1 MPKAHK
7 SRKKIHIK
15 KSQEIVSKQP
25 SLFRKIVSFIT
36 AYSMIFLNIT
46 PVLAQT
52 NITGVQGNN
61 GVYNIDAAKVSG
73 STGFRQYTDFTL
85 DNGDVANLKFD
96 QGYNKFVNLV
106 DNQVNINGI
115 VNTVKNNGFYNGHAI
130 FVSPNGIAVGA
141 SGVLNVGSLTM
152 ATPTQGKYN
161 DLKHAYDG
169 ELTYHLS
176 DYEHGADKYNDL
188 LKNSEGMVT
197 INGKI
202 MAKENVELYGKD
214 VKVFGDNSVNRG
226 IVAGVKNQSKIT
238 TQEQAK
244 QVFDSLVQNN
254 INDAENFSL
263 EGGKIKIVANKRDGF
278 DSDNDK
284 KLEVRV
290 DISQAKIGANE
301 IDISATA
308 DVDRQQRVDLAK
320 ASVNVDNSNI
330 TGDTVSLVATA
341 SQKKDFDAANP
352 VDDVEFIINTL
363 EDIVLTPDSDI
374 PPVTSLWGVAG
385 KAEAEVN
392 VRYSTINALKATSP
406 TAENPDLSVLIH
418 AEASSETSENA
429 NFLTPT
435 LLDYMFSGDSYFG
448 EYFSSDIY
456 NHFEGAKSSA
466 IVNVEN
472 SIINA
477 VGDAAKNIEISTEAS
492 SSLDANNRLLAFILP
507 IGIYGVGTETISKAS
522 VKESILN
529 ATNGDIDV
537 TAVSTNE
544 NSTVITSDSLFSV
557 KLEEGFFLM
566 FLNNTVKTDTEAS
579 IIKST
584 IDTDNL
590 SVFATNLSD
599 SYAEIS
605 MEAVAGT
612 KNKND
617 PDDRGNSASSAG
629 VILNRSNNNVTALI
643 KDSEIATAEDTT
655 VLAQSLHKTENAPDG
670 SVLDVMVQKP
680 KTFDSEMNK
689 KLKELQGKFFK
700 LNIFNKVKG
709 VTTVP
714 GKDGENA
721 MIELGG
727 AVVHNNT
734 NNFTNAKIENSKVKA
749 DGDVTVRANTVDLLT
764 NTATSDTQG
773 EAKFGVSVALVLSEQ
788 NNTTNAVIDKSE
800 IEAENVMVD
809 ATTELPMNVGS
820 LTFGM
825 RFPFKIMGMD
835 SFFVG
840 GRFASEA
847 NGKWSVSPATPKADD
862 KAPVFELSGLA
873 EQNIMASYSGLK
885 PKFKMAGF
893 FNNLVQTNSVGGT
906 ASASAAVVYN
916 EVNTNT
922 TAAIQNN
929 SDVTANDGDVV
940 VNAVNSVIGY
950 NGAGLVDI
958 IIKKLNYKLPG
969 QQDWEYE
976 PTVEGGKA
984 GIGANFVFDN
994 YTNHATAV
1002 IDNSTVKA
1010 EDGNIN
1016 VDSATEQS
1024 YMNIIITGGK
1034 SEKIG
1039 VDGSIHVQEISGDTI
1054 AKISN
1059 IKDNHTIIAN
1069 NIEVN
1074 AGKATIRTTGGNIKR
1089 DDKTDEIKWKQQRE
1103 LTPEEKEQQVDP
1115 AITYPR
1121 EAKDEITNIIVQGS
1135 LAQQKEEVD
1144 AGEQSSSGIAV
1155 GASVNTT
1162 SIDRNVKA
1170 TIENSDIEATN
1181 LALNASTYNQKVD
1194 IEGAAAF
1201 SGGVK
1206 QKQQNA
1212 GNVPQNIDNAQDKE
1226 DNKSVD
1232 NSISEAPKDD
1242 DVDENVDDE
1251 TYFKELL
1258 KKKKNN
1264 DNNNNNNNDDDSIVD
1279 KILEQFSLSVAG
1291 AVDVTQDDTK
1301 VEASVN
1307 NSELHIGKDLEINA
1321 IREAKNILLGGA
1333 VAKSN
1338 KNGAGAAVAYNNQS
1352 GFVKAL
1358 INNSDIEFADN
1369 NSKLT
1374 VNADNKNWILNISI
1388 GAGASVNSDEENE
1401 GFQSA
1406 VGGSLNINT
1415 LEPEIVAAIENS
1427 TIGADDYVQN
1437 IDVDVQAKNEVDIYN
1452 IAGGGAYL
1460 SGNDANGVGAGA
1472 AVNYNNVKNSISAY
1486 IANSTLENINNLK
1499 VLADAD
1505 NNINDF
1511 AVAGSLVTGSDTGW
1525 AFDGS
1530 ADINYIH
1537 DTIKAKIMG
1546 STITAKKDIEV
1557 KANSNSDNLDAAGT
1571 IDILMTD
1578 SGAGVNGDV
1587 VINVFKNDVTA
1598 EIGDSYRVGTN
1609 LVPTTDQRTEILQ
1622 ANDIKVAATSTEKVN
1637 NILAGLAVSTGGSY
1651 LMAAANV
1658 NINLIDNAVRSH
1670 VSGDLGIGRSTNFI
1684 NGLNVAAYD
1693 ETTIYTRGAT
1703 VSAST
1708 SEEAATVI
1716 AGSVN
1721 VDKLTKTVEAKII
1734 DSTIKAKGDVS
1745 ATAASVN
1752 SLGGTKN
1759 DNNKYSRDDVT
1770 SEEYREKLLHKDAEG
1785 LYDGLQMKDDVALDQ
1800 DSDFVNWNM
1809 LFDVA
1814 GGSNIAVAGAGIG
1827 KVIENIVTAEISN
1840 SAIKA
1845 DNLYVLA
1852 DDYSI
1857 KNIIAG
1863 TISGSFKGAAGLSVL
1878 YTKDKSTTSAL
1889 IGNGSDIDVLYSL
1902 TVDAANKKDNHQILI
1917 AGSGAIKGSINANIA
1932 INNVE
1937 DKVYA
1942 KIDNTTTDKE
1952 IYAENININA
1962 NEDIKAAHIVVS
1974 GGGASNMVLDVN
1986 PIVNT
1991 YDATVEATVK
2001 NAKIREAAVAMNAQ
2015 STIDSLD
2022 VSAGVAGVA
2031 KGFAGVGVAIKN
2043 NYIGSVKSYIE
2054 NAVIDTQ
2061 RDITIDANS
2070 VINANNWVVGGS
2082 AAAQGA
2088 SVTVNV
2094 LLNEVNSTLEA
2105 GIKNSAIENA
2115 DAITINTNKDKADNF
2130 DNTAIAAALAGQGA
2144 SAIVNV
2150 IKNDFTNTVTSYVDN
2165 TESTEIGSLEVK
2177 SNSDRK
2183 TNNINFGLIITGE
2196 GAGLAANALSNDIN
2210 STTRSYVDSKSKTL
2224 NIERNLDVKSNDT
2237 AAARNSVV
2245 MGSVVGLGG
2254 TVGLNINLYNANNL
2268 VKSEILSATA
2278 GQINAGSVNMDS
2290 ELTNALDNTQVDLS
2304 LGLAAVPIDVQVIK
2318 IGQKTNTYSKAEQT
2332 SDVQKYLNTAS
2343 SMIPQGLST
2352 PITQSNNLQTGAIS
2366 SARGNIKTVLDT
2378 NINAKSRIRGLAK
2391 QEGNDVLTNELN
2403 LNSFTLVGTLGSASV
2418 GVRDVQIANNTVA
2431 EIKNG
2436 KVESTD
2442 GDVSLRAESDS
2453 NVKMTNMRA
2462 EVSGLQVSGGSD
2474 IYENSSET
2482 LAQIKDATVDAYS
2495 IGVDSKSKSHATIDT
2510 THVAGSIGSIVNVDL
2525 VEANDTNKTVSLIT
2539 GNTNINAKD
2548 KLTIHSTVDT
2558 DLQSLKLSVPIAGAS
2573 LVSVMKNDATANT
2586 ISKAIIEN
2594 VNGTIKT
2601 NNLDIITDY
2610 DNMSV
2615 TARSNIVSVKAINV
2629 AEYNDSGA
2637 FINAY
2642 FKSGIDSLDGLTLKN
2657 AGTTNIITA
2666 RGNNQKD
2673 VLAYGRTHDVSV
2685 QLVGIYTGTFAN
2697 AKTEATSATVLKVKD
2712 HTSNKL
2718 NIDQYL
2724 NTKAKADA
2732 NGTKVTVAGVYAVAA
2747 EATDKSKMTIDVAGN
2762 NTIVTPSHINATHN
2776 ATTEADLKAFNLG
2789 LLVAG
2794 SRIRVDSDMEADTIA
2809 NIGGNFNV
2817 KDNHININIDT
2828 IRNAKL
2834 DKTSG
2839 TGGLINIAD
2848 TGMSNTLKGKS
2859 ILNLINLRTDDKQGR
2874 NRFFITNS
2882 SSNTYQVKTTD
2893 GSGGFIN
2900 VSDTSATSTFNTS
2913 TETNIENADINSQSD
2928 FSLVTQDET
2937 AVEDNA
2943 SNAGGG
2949 LFISYVG
2956 DKANNSYSSSAKIN
2970 IKNSNI
2976 KAKDLKLQADS
2987 SVTTKD
2993 LKDISYTG
3001 DTGGFV
3007 AVGSISVTNN
3017 ITNTS
3022 EINLQN
3028 STLEA
3033 AHNAVLKAVTGSY
3046 FKQKIESEADGFV
3059 SIAKGTSNLN
3069 VTNNNKI
3076 TIDDKSIILANNEL
3090 EIDFESPN
3098 TLVSRVVSDVV
3109 NIGGDPVA
3117 KSYLDLT
3124 INNTLENSGTLSAGN
3139 MLDIN
3144 FMNGSSNILT
3154 QFAQSVSK
3162 AAIATTTE
3170 DGKLTKTVNNKIDNK
3185 TNARIISGKDI
3196 DINYSSGTGETNS
3209 VIYWVTKSGWGIIT
3223 DSGQS
3228 SNAVLSNN
3236 YSLNNNSTIT
3246 AGADNSKYMKIN
3258 RDGTID
3264 KATLR
3269 GFYDGDYVLNN
3280 GEIVDG
3286 AKLKEQKLADID
3298 IDLENINADIDEYT
3312 DTIENYT
3319 DIMTDLMQQKADAEA
3334 AINELNSLI
3343 EDGAV
3348 LLESK
3353 AGGSGIYAEISAFDL
3368 KMQQDM
3374 GCVRQNDTDP
3384 GYASKITQAQYNTLM
3399 QDYVVALQ
3407 ANEELSMAEF
3417 LAAKQDDYGFNAT
3430 QIKKIIDGYSD
3441 VKGRLSVTT
3450 HGFAKYIGKNGKT
3463 YIAALNPTGEGASQS
3478 CKNITDLNR
3487 KIAEI
3492 TDRIKSVQ
3500 NIKDNGAAILAE
3512 LNRERKELLSEY
3524 NEIWDTPADEY
3535 GYANGDYS
3543 IVFNDIRGAQDARI
3557 TINGLANANITGM
3570 GVFNITKTGLQV
3582 DNYSTRSLVFNGMNT
3597 DVASATSSF
3606 VINGKSQAEFANKRQ
3621 AISGQKAYEYFY
3633 GVIGR
3638 PSFDSLPTTGVHYT
3652 TESGEISGVSITNY
3666 YDNNHPSVD
3675 TFNIPNPTIAP
3686 DITLNGDIK
3695 TNSLNISNESGN
3707 IVINSEDMVTD
3718 GMYLFAMNGQIDI
3731 NVHNDDGNA
3740 NFTVRPN
3747 DRIFAANGLNINA
3760 DEVHITSFPGEPNIK
3775 TGYSARGITITNNML
3790 KEDNLVVDP
3799 TTGEK
3804 NLIKLKDNPKTSAL
3818 NDDYIQGNIKAIYKD
3833 GKIYL
3838 YNLPELKKDNGINIV
3853 ASKGI
3858 VAQDVAVSTGNQSIS
3873 INNATN
3879 KEIVV
3884 GDINNTTFNGKVS
3897 VSGGTTDRLN
3907 IEKHEVAFA
3916 QTDITSNGKVTVNG
3930 KVVNGLNQDGEI
3942 VDNSRLTIRS
3952 KNNLDVAKHQT
3963 YDSITAGGLI
3973 DISNTDNGILN
3984 IYGNITNKEGNT
3996 NLYGSNGI
4004 SVYGR
4009 VHSID
4014 GDVTV
4019 TTPKGDLILAKGSQI
4034 HVDKGNLILHQ
4045 QGVSGNLNMIGQ
4057 IILRDGDLMADSFGN
4072 ATNNGLIFGK
4082 EFMAENDLNDLTAVN
4097 FNEPKIDYAL
4107 NNNMGYGYDVTD
4119 DKDLKS
4125 SVKILRLHKD
4135 GATIVNENNWKVGD
4149 KMEVSIAFEGVDVT
4163 AKCKVIKTE
4172 DGVAQVMFLNLP
4184 RSVATKITERYMNK
4198 GLFHQWASN

>member
-1 MPKAHK
+1 MSKATK
-7 SRKKIHIK
+7 RLKKIHIK
-15 KSQEIVSKQP
+15 KSQEIVFKQP

-36 AYSMIFLNIT
+36 AYSMMFLNVT
-46 PVLAQT
+46 PVFAT
-52 NITGVQGNN
+52 NITGVSGNN

-73 STGFRQYTDFTL
+73 NTGFRQYTDFTL

-96 QGYNKFVNLV
+96 QGYNKFVNMV

-115 VNTVKNNGFYNGHAI
+115 VNTVKSDAFYNGHAI
-130 FVSPNGIAVGA
+130 FVSPNGIVVGA

-152 ATPTQGKYN
+152 ATPTLGKYN

-169 ELTYHLS
+169 DLSYHLS
-176 DYEHGADKYNDL
+176 DYEHGAEKYNEL
-188 LKNSEGMVT
+188 LKNSEGVIT
-197 INGKI
+197 VKGKI
-202 MAKENVELYGKD
+202 MAKGDVELYGKD
-214 VKVFGDNSVNRG
+214 VAVAGEYGARAG
-226 IVAGVKNQSKIT
+226 IVAGVKNPKKVM
-238 TQEQAK
+238 TQQQAK

-254 INDAENFSL
+254 IKDAENFSL
-263 EGGKIKIVANKRDGF
+263 EGGKIKIVANKRYGF
-278 DSDNDK
+278 DSGNDK
-284 KLEVRV
+284 QLTTKV
-290 DISQAKIGANE
+290 DINQADIGANE
-301 IDISATA
+301 IDISANSE
-308 DVDRQQRVDLAK
+308 VDRQQKVDLTK
-320 ASVNVDNSNI
+320 ASVNVVNSNI

-341 SQKKDFDAANP
+341 TQKKNFDAANP

-363 EDIVLTPDSDI
+363 EDLVLSPDSDV

-392 VRYSTINALKATSP
+392 VRYSIINALKATASD
-406 TAENPDLSVLIH
+406 AENPDLSVFIH

-435 LLDYMFSGDSYFG
+435 IIDYIFSGDSYFA
-448 EYFSSDIY
+448 EYFSSEIY
-456 NHFEGAKSSA
+456 KHFEGAKSSA
-466 IVNVEN
+466 IVNVEG
-472 SIINA
+472 STINA

-507 IGIYGVGTETISKAS
+507 VGIYAVGTETVSKAIVKDS
-522 VKESILN
+522 VLN
-529 ATNGDIDV
+529 AVNGDIDV

-544 NSTVITSDSLFSV
+544 NSTVITSDSLFSI

-584 IDTDNL
+584 VEADNL

-605 MEAVAGT
+605 MEAVAGE
-612 KNKND
+612 KDPNK
-617 PDDRGNSASSAG
+617 PDDGANSASSAG
-629 VILNRSNNNVTALI
+629 VVLNRSNNNVTARI
-643 KDSEIATAEDTT
+643 KDSEITTAEDTT

-670 SVLDVMVQKP
+670 SVLDMMVQKP
-680 KTFDSEMNK
+680 KTFDAAMNK

-700 LNIFNKVKG
+700 LNIFNKIKG
-709 VTTVP
+709 KTPVV
-714 GKDGENA
+714 GEEGDNA
-721 MIELGG
+721 MLELGG

-734 NNFTNAKIENSKVKA
+734 NNNTTATIENSDVKA

-788 NNTTNAVIDKSE
+788 NNTTNALIDESK
-800 IEAENVMVD
+800 IEAENVTVD

-862 KAPVFELSGLA
+862 TAPVFELSGLA

-893 FNNLVQTNSVGGT
+893 FNNLAQTNSVGGT

-922 TAAIQNN
+922 MAAIQNN
-929 SDVTANDGDVV
+929 SDITANGDVD

-958 IIKKLNYKLPG
+958 LIKKLNYKLPG

-994 YTNHATAV
+994 YTNHATAM

-1039 VDGSIHVQEISGDTI
+1039 VDGSIHIQKISGDTI

-1059 IKDNHTIIAN
+1059 IKDNHTVVAD

-1074 AGKATIRTTGGNIKR
+1074 AGKATIRTTGGNLKR

-1135 LAQQKEEVD
+1135 LAQQKEEVEN
-1144 AGEQSSSGIAV
+1144 GEQSSSGIAV

-1162 SIDRNVKA
+1162 SIDRNVRA

-1181 LALNASTYNQKVD
+1181 LAINATTYNQKVD

-1206 QKQQNA
+1206 QKQQDA
-1212 GNVPQNIDNAQDKE
+1212 GNVPQNIDNAQDKA

-1242 DVDENVDDE
+1242 DGDVSVDDE
-1251 TYFKELL
+1251 NYFKELL

-1264 DNNNNNNNDDDSIVD
+1264 NNEDDDDDSIID
-1279 KILEQFSLSVAG
+1279 KILDQFSLSVAG
-1291 AVDVTQDDTK
+1291 AVDITQDDTK

-1307 NSELHIGKDLEINA
+1307 DSELTIGKDLEINA
-1321 IREAKNILLGGA
+1321 VREAKNILLGGA

-1338 KNGAGAAVAYNNQS
+1338 KNGAGAAVSYNNQS
-1352 GFVKAL
+1352 GSVKSL
-1358 INNSDIEFADN
+1358 INDTDIEFADS
-1369 NSKLT
+1369 NSQLV
-1374 VNADNKNWILNISI
+1374 VNADNKNWLLNISI
-1388 GAGASVNSDEENE
+1388 GASASVNSDEENQ

-1427 TIGADDYVQN
+1427 SIGTDDYAKNV
-1437 IDVDVQAKNEVDIYN
+1437 DVDIKAKNKVDVYN

-1472 AVNYNNVKNSISAY
+1472 AVNYNNIKNNISAY
-1486 IANSTLENINNLK
+1486 IANSTLENINNLS

-1505 NNINDF
+1505 NNMNDF
-1511 AVAGSLVTGSDTGW
+1511 AIAGSLVTGAETGW

-1530 ADINYIH
+1530 ADINYVH
-1537 DTIKAKIMG
+1537 DTVKAKIMG
-1546 STITAKKDIEV
+1546 STITAKKDITV
-1557 KANSNSDNLDAAGT
+1557 KANSNSNNLDAAGT
-1571 IDILMTD
+1571 IDILTTG

-1587 VINVFKNDVTA
+1587 VINLFANDVTA
-1598 EIGDSYRVGTN
+1598 EIGDSYKVGVN
-1609 LVPTTDQRTEILQ
+1609 LVPVTDQQTDILR
-1622 ANDIKVAATSTEKVN
+1622 AKDINVAATSTEKVN
-1637 NILAGLAVSTGGSY
+1637 NILAGAAVSTGGSY

-1658 NINLIDNAVRSH
+1658 NVNLVDNAVKAY
-1670 VSGDLGIGRSTNFI
+1670 VSGNFGIGRSTNFI

-1703 VSAST
+1703 VSAAASQ
-1708 SEEAATVI
+1708 EAATVI

-1734 DSTIKAKGDVS
+1734 NANVNARGDVT

-1759 DNNKYSRDDVT
+1759 DNNQYSRDDVT
-1770 SEEYREKLLHKDAEG
+1770 SKEYREKLLHKDANG
-1785 LYDGLQMKDDVALDQ
+1785 LYDGLQMKNSVALDQ

-1809 LFDVA
+1809 FFDVA

-1827 KVIENIVTAEISN
+1827 KVIANFVTAEISN

-1863 TISGSFKGAAGLSVL
+1863 TISGSLKGAAGLSVL

-1889 IGNGSDIDVLYSL
+1889 IGNGSELDIINNL

-1917 AGSGAIKGSINANIA
+1917 TGSGAIKGSINANIA
-1932 INNVE
+1932 INDVE
-1937 DKVYA
+1937 DKVFA
-1942 KIDNTTTDKE
+1942 VIDNQTKNKE
-1952 IYAENININA
+1952 IYAGNINLNA
-1962 NEDIKAAHIVVS
+1962 NEDINAAHIVVS

-1991 YDATVEATVK
+1991 YDATVEAAVK
-2001 NAKIREAAVAMNAQ
+2001 KANLKDAAIALKAQ
-2015 STIDSLD
+2015 SKIDSLD

-2043 NYIGSVKSYIE
+2043 DYTGNIKSYID
-2054 NAVIDTQ
+2054 NAVIDTKQ
-2061 RDITIDANS
+2061 NLDIDANS

-2088 SVTVNV
+2088 SITVNA
-2094 LLNEVNSTLEA
+2094 LLNNVDTTLEA
-2105 GIKNSAIENA
+2105 GIKNSEIENA
-2115 DAITINTNKDKADNF
+2115 DVISINTNKDKTDSF
-2130 DNTAIAAALAGQGA
+2130 DNNAIAAALAGQGA

-2150 IKNDFTNTVTSYVDN
+2150 IKNDFTNSVTSYVGN
-2165 TESTEIGSLEVK
+2165 TKSAEIGSLEVIA
-2177 SNSDRK
+2177 NSDRR
-2183 TNNINFGLIITGE
+2183 TNNINFGLIVTGQ
-2196 GAGLAANALSNDIN
+2196 GAGLAANALVNDIN
-2210 STTRSYVDSKSKTL
+2210 STTRSYVDTKSKTL
-2224 NIERNLDVKSNDT
+2224 NVERNLDVKSNDT

-2245 MGSVVGLGG
+2245 MGSLAGLGG

-2278 GQINAGSVNMDS
+2278 GQVNAGSVNMNS

-2318 IGQKTNTYSKAEQT
+2318 IGQKTNTYSKAEQV
-2332 SDVQKYLNTAS
+2332 SDVKKYLNTAF
-2343 SMIPQGLST
+2343 SMIPQGLPT
-2352 PITQSNNLQTGAIS
+2352 PTTPSNNLQTGAIS
-2366 SARGNIKTVLDT
+2366 SVNGNIKTALDT

-2391 QEGNDVLTNELN
+2391 QNGKDVLTDELD
-2403 LNSFTLVGTLGSASV
+2403 LNSFTLVGALGSASV
-2418 GVRDVQIANNTVA
+2418 GVRDVQIANNTIA
-2431 EIKNG
+2431 EIKGG

-2442 GDVSLRAESDS
+2442 GDVALKAESAS
-2453 NVKMTNMRA
+2453 KVKMTNMRA

-2482 LAQIKDATVDAYS
+2482 LAQIRDATVNAHS
-2495 IGVDSKSKSHATIDT
+2495 IGVNSKSKSHATIDT
-2510 THVAGSIGSIVNVDL
+2510 THIAGAIGSVVNVDL

-2548 KLTIHSTVDT
+2548 KLILHSTVDT

-2594 VNGTIKT
+2594 VNGAIKT
-2601 NNLDIITDY
+2601 NGLDIITDY

-2615 TARSNIVSVKAINV
+2615 TARSNIVSVKAISV

-2637 FINAY
+2637 FMNAY

-2657 AGTTNIITA
+2657 TGTTNIITA

-2673 VLAYGRTHDVSV
+2673 VSAYGRTHDVSV
-2685 QLVGIYTGTFAN
+2685 QLAGIYTGTFAN
-2697 AKTEATSATVLKVKD
+2697 AKTNATSATVLKVKN

-2724 NTKAKADA
+2724 NSKAKADA

-2747 EATDKSKMTIDVAGN
+2747 AATDKSKMTLDVGGN
-2762 NTIVTPSHINATHN
+2762 NTIITPSHINLKHN

-2794 SRIRVDSDMEADTIA
+2794 SRIRVDSDMEADTFA

-2817 KDNHININIDT
+2817 KDNNININIDT

-2848 TGMSNTLKGKS
+2848 TGMSNNLKGKS
-2859 ILNLINLRTDDKQGR
+2859 TLNLINLTTDDKQGK
-2874 NRFFITNS
+2874 NRFFINNRS
-2882 SSNTYQVKTTD
+2882 INTYQVKTTD

-2913 TETNIENADINSQSD
+2913 TETNVENADINSQSD
-2928 FSLVTQDET
+2928 FNILTQDTT
-2937 AVEDNA
+2937 AIEDNA

-2987 SVTTKD
+2987 SVTAKD

-3007 AVGSISVTNN
+3007 AIGAINVTNN

-3022 EINLQN
+3022 EINIQN
-3028 STLEA
+3028 SALEA
-3033 AHNAVLKAVTGSY
+3033 THNAVLEAITGSY
-3046 FKQKIESEADGFV
+3046 FKQKIENEADGFV
-3059 SIAKGTSNLN
+3059 SVAKGTSNLN

-3076 TIDDKSIILANNEL
+3076 TIDNKSTILANNEL
-3090 EIDFESPN
+3090 EIDFNSSN

-3109 NIGGDPVA
+3109 NIGGEPVA

-3124 INNTLENSGTLSAGN
+3124 VNNTLENSGTLQAGN
-3139 MLDIN
+3139 LMDIN
-3144 FMNGSSNILT
+3144 FMNSSTNTLT
-3154 QFAQSVSK
+3154 QFAQAVSR
-3162 AAIATTTE
+3162 AAIATTAE
-3170 DGKLTKTVNNKIDNK
+3170 DGKLTRTINNKLDNK
-3185 TNARIISGKDI
+3185 ANADITSGKDI
-3196 DINYSSGTGETNS
+3196 DINYSNGTGETNS
-3209 VIYWVTKSGWGIIT
+3209 VIYWVTKSGWGVIT

-3228 SNAVLSNN
+3228 SKYDLQSN
-3236 YSLNNNSTIT
+3236 YSLNNDGNIT
-3246 AGADNSKYMKIN
+3246 AALSNTKYMKIN

-3264 KATLR
+3264 KTTLKS
-3269 GFYDGDYVLNN
+3269 FSDSDYVLND
-3280 GEIVDG
+3280 GKFVDG
-3286 AKLKEQKLADID
+3286 AKFKEQRLSEID
-3298 IDLENINADIDEYT
+3298 IELENVNGTINEYEN
-3312 DTIENYT
+3312 TIANYNT
-3319 DIMTDLMQQKADAEA
+3319 LVAKLNQQKADAEA
-3334 AINELNSLI
+3334 TLNELTAFI
-3343 EDGAV
+3343 ENGAV

-3353 AGGSGIYAEISAFDL
+3353 TGNSGIYAGISAFDL
-3368 KMQQDM
+3368 KMQKDM
-3374 GCVRQNDTDP
+3374 GCVRQTNTDP
-3384 GYASKITQAQYNTLM
+3384 GYASKITQAEYNTLM
-3399 QDYVVALQ
+3399 QDYTTAL
-3407 ANEELSMAEF
+3407 NNNPNLTMAEF
-3417 LAAKQDDYGFNAT
+3417 LNASDYGFSNA
-3430 QIKKIIDGYSD
+3430 QKNNIVKGYSD
-3441 VKGRLSVTT
+3441 VKNRLSITP
-3450 HGFAKYIGKNGKT
+3450 HGFAKYIGKDGIT
-3463 YIAALNPTGEGASQS
+3463 YLAALNPTGEGAAQS
-3478 CKNITDLNR
+3478 CKNMLDLNS
-3487 KIAEI
+3487 KIEDIANQ
-3492 TDRIKSVQ
+3492 IKSIQ
-3500 NIKDNGAAILAE
+3500 YIKANGTALLE
-3512 LNRERKELLSEY
+3512 DLRDERAKLTAEY
-3524 NEIWDTPADEY
+3524 NAIWETPADEY
-3535 GYANGDYS
+3535 SYSGEDYS
-3543 IVFNDIRGAQDARI
+3543 LVFNDIRINPNGAE
-3557 TINGLANANITGM
+3557 INVHGLTNANITGN
-3570 GVFNITKTGLQV
+3570 GVFDIAKSGLQI
-3582 DNYSTRSLVFNGMNT
+3582 DNYSTRSLVFNDININT
-3597 DVASATSSF
+3597 ETANSSLI
-3606 VINGKSQAEFANKRQ
+3606 INDKEQTEFANKPQ
-3621 AISGQKAYEYFY
+3621 AISGQKANEYFY
-3633 GVIGR
+3633 GSSSIWKQNNER
-3638 PSFDSLPTTGVHYT
+3638 PSFDSLPTTGVHFTVSNTKFVGT
-3652 TESGEISGVSITNY
+3652 TINNY
-3666 YDNNHPSVD
+3666 YDNNHPLAD
-3675 TFNIPNPTIAP
+3675 TLDIPNSTVAS
-3686 DITLNGDIK
+3686 DITINGDIN
-3695 TNSLNISNESGN
+3695 TGVLNILNESGN
-3707 IVINSEDMVTD
+3707 IAIQSSNIDT
-3718 GMYLFAMNGQIDI
+3718 GNLNLFATNGQIDI
-3731 NVHNDDGNA
+3731 ETHNDENNA
-3740 NFTVRPN
+3740 KFTLN
-3747 DRIFAANGLNINA
+3747 AGSKIFAADGLNITA
-3760 DEVHITSFPGEPNIK
+3760 DEVDIKSGSNIQ
-3775 TGYSARGITITNNML
+3775 TGYSLRGIKITDNML
-3790 KEDNLVVDP
+3790 KEENLIVDP

-3804 NLIKLKDNPKTSAL
+3804 NLLDLGGNRLSFNL
-3818 NDDYIQGNIKAIYKD
+3818 NDGVIKGNIKAIYKN
-3833 GKIYL
+3833 GQIYV
-3838 YNLPELKKDNGINIV
+3838 YNLPELKADNGIKIV
-3853 ASKGI
+3853 ANKGT
-3858 VAQDVAVSTGNQSIS
+3858 VKGVMTVSTGPQAIE
-3873 INNATN
+3873 INNKTD
-3879 KEIVV
+3879 KPLIV
-3884 GDINNTTFNGKVS
+3884 GDIVNTSIDGVYFVAGGATSEANLTTQKIIKAKTDIISEGKVALNGK
-3897 VSGGTTDRLN
+3897 
-3907 IEKHEVAFA
+3907 I
-3916 QTDITSNGKVTVNG
+3916 VNG
-3930 KVVNGLNQDGEI
+3930 IDAKTGTPSEDGE
-3942 VDNSRLTIRS
+3942 LTVKA
-3952 KNNLDVAKHQT
+3952 KNGIDIAKHQT
-3963 YDSITAGGLI
+3963 YDAITAGGLI
-3973 DISNTDNGILN
+3973 DIANTQNGALN
-3984 IYGNITNKEGNT
+3984 IYGNITNKKGNT
-3996 NLYGSNGI
+3996 NLYGSDGI
-4004 SVYGR
+4004 SLFGKI
-4009 VHSID
+4009 HSVD
-4014 GDVTV
+4014 GDVSMTARE
-4019 TTPKGDLILAKGSQI
+4019 GDLLLAKGSQI
-4034 HVDKGNLILHQ
+4034 HIDKGNLSLNQ
-4045 QGVSGNLNMIGQ
+4045 QDVFGNLIMAGQ
-4057 IILRDGDLMADSFGN
+4057 IILRDGDLTTYSLGN
-4072 ATNNGLIFGK
+4072 ETNNGLIFGR
-4082 EFMAENDLNDLTAVN
+4082 EFMDENDLSDLIPAN
-4097 FNEPKIDYAL
+4097 SNEPEVDYAL
-4107 NNNMGYGYDVTD
+4107 NNNMGYGYDVTG

-4125 SVKILRLHKD
+4125 SVKILRLHRE
-4135 GATIVNENNWKVGD
+4135 GATIVNENHWKVGD
-4149 KMEVSIAFEGVDVT
+4149 SVELSIAFEGVNVT
-4163 AKCKVIKTE
+4163 AKCKVIKAE
-4172 DGVAQVMFLNLP
+4172 QGVAQVMFLDLP